1 MTAMEDIM
9 ADIDIKDKDVYII
22 PFGGSVMPQTEA
34 DYARFTK
41 KSND

>member
-1 MTAMEDIM
+1 MEDIM

-34 DYARFTK
+34 DYARF
-41 KSND
+41 SEEI